1 MGGYLNSNKLEDLN
15 VMKSKLSLAAILS
28 TTAIASGV
36 LLGSVTPAKSCMP
49 SKSTYY
55 KERYEQA
62 NWLRTPLAAVLTLP
76 GIAIATA
83 LSLGYRHYK
92 G

>member
-1 MGGYLNSNKLEDLN
+1 
-15 VMKSKLSLAAILS
+15 MKPKLSLAAILS

-36 LLGSVTPAKSCMP
+36 LLGSVSPAKSCIH
-49 SKSTYY
+49 SKSIQY

-76 GIAIATA
+76 GIAIAAA
-83 LSLGYRHYK
+83 LSVGNRYYK
-92 G
+92 E

>member
-1 MGGYLNSNKLEDLN
+1 
-15 VMKSKLSLAAILS
+15 MKSKLSLAAILS